1 MSKSK
6 YSFSDSPSDKKRKK
20 KKHKK
25 KKHTV
30 LKRVILILVLI
41 VLLCFIAV
49 GAYSCF
55 LIKTNYEDIQG
66 ALTDLE
72 EHGISQASKSE
83 IYDSE
88 GNLLVEV
95 SGSEFRDVVTFSDYE
110 QSYIIPAVIATEDTR
125 FYEHNGIDFIRI
137 AGALVAD
144 IRHGGAAQGGSTIT
158 MQLARNAVLNSQDKT
173 IDRKIKE
180 AIVSLQLEK
189 MYTKDEILTFYLNEV
204 FMGGNIYGIG
214 SAAQY
219 YFSKDVTQ
227 LTMGEAA
234 TLVGMLPSPNAY
246 SPATDMDKAVKVRNQ
261 VLNNMVKSG
270 AITEEEANSAK
281 AEDIVLNM
289 RPSQESTEGYSYFID
304 YAIKEADNILVE
316 LGYSTG
322 SVYTGGFRIHTTMN
336 PTIQNKLDDIYLNG
350 NYTFPKGYG
359 DDELESAAIFVDPKT
374 GEIYGMAGGREY
386 DTRFGYN
393 RATDMKRQ
401 PGSTIKPIA
410 SYGPALDKG
419 YSPNYTI
426 LDAPLTGSYK
436 PKNAG
441 GGYRGEVS
449 MSVAIKYSINTCAVR
464 MLQEIGTT
472 TGWEFAKK
480 LGLPLVDDDDNPAL
494 ALGGLTY
501 GVSPLN
507 MATAYSCFASGG
519 YKTNLTSIRTI
530 ESRYASEGDKP
541 VYEHE
546 AEFEQVMKES
556 TAYSMSTMLHG
567 VVSSGTGTRANI
579 GGLYVCG
586 KTGTTQLPDTS
597 IFRGKYGT
605 KDAWFAGYT
614 PQIVGMVWMGYDND
628 VSEDGSAQYM
638 ANVYG
643 GQYPTVIWRMVVSEA
658 YKAGVISNETFKKPS
673 DYSFSISDHVG
684 GSDEEEEEEDEEKE
698 DEQNENNN
706 DDNNNGGNTGGNNG
720 GDNTGG
726 NNGGGNTGG
735 NNGGGTGDGTGG
747 GTGGGNTGEDNGS
760 NGGDAGGDN
769 TGANALFRAIALIN
783 DTRSRFAA

>member
-1 MSKSK
+1 MINRRKEMSNSK
-6 YSFSDSPSDKKRKK
+6 YSFSDSPADKKKKK

-25 KKHTV
+25 KKHSMA
-30 LKRVILILVLI
+30 KRVILIIVLI
-41 VLLCFIAV
+41 LLLCFIAV

-55 LIKTNYEDIQG
+55 LIKTNYDDIQG

-88 GNLLVEV
+88 GNLLVEI

-144 IRHGGAAQGGSTIT
+144 IRHGGAAQGGSTLT

-219 YFSKDVTQ
+219 YFSKSVKD
-227 LTMGEAA
+227 LSLSESA

-246 SPATDMDKAVKVRNQ
+246 SPAIDMEKATKVRNQ

-270 AITEEEANSAK
+270 AITEAEAESAK
-281 AEDIVLNM
+281 AEAITLNM
-289 RPSQESTEGYSYFID
+289 RPSQESTEGYSYFTD
-304 YAIKEADNILVE
+304 YAIKEADTILVE

-322 SVYTGGFRIHTTMN
+322 SVYTGGFRIYTTMN
-336 PTIQNKLDDIYLNG
+336 PTIQKKLDDLYLNG
-350 NYTFPKGYG
+350 SYTFPKGYG
-359 DDELESAAIFVDPKT
+359 DDQLESAAIFSDPKT
-374 GEIYGMAGGREY
+374 GEIYGMAGGRKY

-410 SYGPALDKG
+410 SYGPALEKG

-426 LDAPLTGSYK
+426 LDAPLTGAYK
-436 PKNAG
+436 PKNSG

-480 LGLPLVDDDDNPAL
+480 LGLPLVEQDDNPAL

-501 GVSPLN
+501 GVSPLD

-519 YKTNLTSIRTI
+519 NKTDLTTIHRI
-530 ESRYASEGDKP
+530 ESRYGEEGKGAI
-541 VYEHE
+541 YEHE
-546 AEFEQVMKES
+546 AQFEPVMKES
-556 TAYSMSTMLHG
+556 TAYSINTMLHG
-567 VVSSGTGTRANI
+567 VVSGGTGTRANV
-579 GGLYVCG
+579 GGLYICG
-586 KTGTTQLPDTS
+586 KTGTTQLPDTK

-628 VSEDGSAQYM
+628 VSADGKAQYM

-643 GQYPTVIWRMVVSEA
+643 GQYPTVLWRSVVAEA
-658 YKAGVISNETFKKPS
+658 YKAGVIKNETYKKPS
-673 DYSFSISDHVG
+673 DYNYSISDYQG
-684 GSDEEEEEEDEEKE
+684 GSDDEDEEEEEEEEKE
-698 DEQNENNN
+698 EDQENNN
-706 DDNNNGGNTGGNNG
+706 DNNNNDNNNNNNN
-720 GDNTGG
+720 DN
-726 NNGGGNTGG
+726 NN
-735 NNGGGTGDGTGG
+735 NNNNNNND
-747 GTGGGNTGEDNGS
+747 NNNNDNNNNNNDNNNGEDNGS
-760 NGGDAGGDN
+760 DGGDAGGE
-769 TGANALFRAIALIN
+769 TGANPLFRAIALIN
-783 DTRSRFAA
+783 DTRFRYVA